1 MISAGVNF
9 AFRNG
14 SISQLVMDERNGGMF
29 SVTSGGRLA
38 LAKAVL
44 SKSKIRDL
52 RRITISQEEDHII
65 LHGRASSY
73 YHKQLA
79 QELIRCELPDVEVI
93 NKMQVEY
100 TDDCAEQL

>member
-1 MISAGVNF
+1 MIPAGVDF
-9 AFRNG
+9 AVRNG

-29 SVTSGGRLA
+29 SVTSGDMLV

-52 RRITISQEEDHII
+52 RRITISQEEDSIV

-79 QELIRCELPDVEVI
+79 QELIRCELPEVEVI
-93 NKMQVEY
+93 NKLHVEY
-100 TDDCAEQL
+100 TSDGSEQP